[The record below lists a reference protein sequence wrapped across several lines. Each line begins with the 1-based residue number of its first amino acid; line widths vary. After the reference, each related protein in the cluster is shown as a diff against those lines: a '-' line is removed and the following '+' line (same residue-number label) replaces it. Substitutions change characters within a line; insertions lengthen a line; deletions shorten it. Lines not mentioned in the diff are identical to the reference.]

1 MNTKY
6 TEYMV
11 EKEGVIIIND
21 ILIMLKSC
29 KNKFLRE
36 AFKKFRQ

>member
-11 EKEGVIIIND
+11 EKVGVIIIND

-29 KNKFLRE
+29 KNKYLRE
-36 AFKKFRQ
+36 SFKKFRQ